1 MTLAG
6 KTTDDG
12 YQNSIDFVGSATDSM
27 ISQLQTEGDGDLSVM
42 KECDYKRLALTRTMA
57 TAAREVDKNTSSCK
71 LVRVRE
77 LHTIAGHTA

>member
-12 YQNSIDFVGSATDSM
+12 YQNSIDFVESATDSL
-27 ISQLQTEGDGDLSVM
+27 ISQLHTEGDDDLSVL

-57 TAAREVDKNTSSCK
+57 TAR
-71 LVRVRE
+71 
-77 LHTIAGHTA
+77 